1 MKSLFDLVRH
11 PWRLFASAA
20 VAAALAAGCG
30 GGVDS
35 GGTGAPAQSQASGP
49 ISGFGSVIVNG
60 VRYEDAGATILDD
73 DGVTRPRSALALG
86 MTVDVDAGAIT
97 REPGTGVAHA
107 VATRIQFGS
116 AIRGPVQAVNVG
128 DSSLT
133 VLGQTV
139 RVDADTV
146 FAGSTGL
153 AGLAPGALV
162 GVHALLDEAS
172 GTYMA
177 TRIERVD
184 ALAEYRLRGIV
195 SALDVAARTFSIG
208 GARVSYAGVLPQ
220 DLPQLA
226 EGAIARVK
234 LQTTQQ
240 AGLWVLTQAAIGRP
254 PAREGADAEVE
265 GYIADFASLA
275 SFTVDGK
282 AVDASGANV
291 EFKHGTGAQ
300 LANGLRVEV
309 EGRVQDGVIVAR
321 EVKIKRVGRGDDEG
335 DDDDDGN
342 DDDEDDDEGKRFTL
356 RGPIESVDLPQRSFV
371 LRGMPVVFDGGTRF
385 SGGTMTNLLAG
396 AEVEVK
402 GVLTRN
408 GTQLRATKIKF
419 GT

>member
-1 MKSLFDLVRH
+1 MKSLFDILRT
-11 PWRLFASAA
+11 PWRLLAGAALAAA
-20 VAAALAAGCG
+20 VAAGCG

-60 VRYEDAGATILDD
+60 VRYEDGGASILDD
-73 DGVTRPRSALALG
+73 DGVARPRSALALG
-86 MTVDVDAGAIT
+86 MTVEVDAGAIT
-97 REPGTGVAHA
+97 REPVTGTAHA

-116 AIRGPVQAVNVG
+116 AIRGPVQAVNPAG
-128 DSSLT
+128 SLLT

-146 FAGSTGL
+146 FAGTAGL
-153 AGLAPGALV
+153 AGLSPGALV
-162 GVHALLDEAS
+162 DVHALLDVEG
-172 GTYMA
+172 GTYLA
-177 TRIERVD
+177 TRVQRVD

-195 SALDVAARTFSIG
+195 TALDVAARTFSIG
-208 GARVSYAGVLPQ
+208 GALVSYAGVPPQ

-240 AGLWVLTQAAIGRP
+240 AGRWVLTQAAIGRGP
-254 PAREGADAEVE
+254 VRDGVDAEVE
-265 GYIADFASLA
+265 GFIADFASLA
-275 SFTVDGK
+275 SFTVDGRP
-282 AVDASGANV
+282 VDASGANV

-300 LANGLRVEV
+300 LADGVRVEV

-335 DDDDDGN
+335 DDDGDGD
-342 DDDEDDDEGKRFTL
+342 DDDEDDDVGRRFTL
-356 RGPIESVDLPQRSFV
+356 RGPIESVDLAQRSFV
-371 LRGMPVVFDGGTRF
+371 LRGTSVVFDGSTRF
-385 SGGTMTNLLAG
+385 SGGTVADLQSG
-396 AEVEVK
+396 AELEVK
-402 GVLTRN
+402 GVLTGD

-419 GT
+419 GK

>member
-1 MKSLFDLVRH
+1 
-11 PWRLFASAA
+11 
-20 VAAALAAGCG
+20 
-30 GGVDS
+30 
-35 GGTGAPAQSQASGP
+35 
-49 ISGFGSVIVNG
+49 